1 MAQLMAPGDRRVHA
15 AERAAALREHIF
27 SAPKEQFHGKPWAL
41 IEAIEEFANTEGLPL
56 IFRQNKLKIAVDVL
70 TKLDPKPKV
79 VVEFG
84 TFVGTSALAWGAT
97 VRDLHGSDAADLRVY
112 AFELDPKHAQIARD
126 FVTLASLDDV
136 VTVLDGPGDESLKKL
151 YAEGKVVAGKVDV
164 VFLDHWKDAYLPDLK
179 LLEELKL
186 FHPGSVVIAD
196 NTDIPG
202 APDYV
207 EYVKKGGSGESG
219 AVRYETESLEAES
232 LRGPK
237 IVEVTT
243 VLASS

>member
-1 MAQLMAPGDRRVHA
+1 M
-15 AERAAALREHIF
+15 
-27 SAPKEQFHGKPWAL
+27 
-41 IEAIEEFANTEGLPL
+41 
-56 IFRQNKLKIAVDVL
+56 
-70 TKLDPKPKV
+70 

-202 APDYV
+202 APGLCGV
-207 EYVKKGGSGESG
+207 REEGRERGE
-219 AVRYETESLEAES
+219 RRCS
-232 LRGPK
+232 LRDRIPGGR
-237 IVEVTT
+237 V
-243 VLASS
+243 ASWPQDCRSDHGARVFLSPASLVK